1 MSDVELISLDLIDE
15 HPDNPRLVIRQ
26 EVVERIKNSLPDV
39 GDNPQG
45 YPKHHA
51 LIVVPIV
58 SKDGTRYRIIS
69 GHHRRLAALGAG
81 YESVWCWVREID
93 DQQAYMELSTS
104 NSQSE
109 LDPLEIGVHAF
120 VCLTRYG
127 VLRQYA
133 DQVHMSPAAITR
145 LRHAGEVVCSLDE
158 RSSYLGKAYHL
169 AEIHKLPHEC
179 WHRCCQ
185 EVLRQNLSV
194 SDVIGRVK
202 RVIELTDD
210 QSIVDGFTTG
220 MVAYHDRGEEVLDN
234 DETDFYGKP
243 VVQSPTFLESPE
255 DDDNQDA
262 DDVDITA
269 DPEPKTKTIN
279 PAVRIPNADVRKWHV
294 ALEKLSDSVKQKV
307 IESFWEHYPEPLA
320 SRWARATEEERSE
333 VLESA
338 SPPKTVDQWF
348 DRFWG
353 VVHAKTAKGTAKKS
367 WPKAVTD
374 CAKERGQTK
383 NEAAQFIVH
392 RMALFAES
400 PAGNPTDHTPV
411 HPATWLN
418 QQRYNDDEE
427 SWFRV
432 IESKDDQRVARGER
446 AVEEWSGT

>member
-26 EVVERIKNSLPDV
+26 GVVERIKNSLPV
-39 GDNPQG
+39 GDNPQR

-51 LIVVPIV
+51 LIVVPVV

-81 YESVWCWVREID
+81 YKSVWCWVRDID

-210 QSIVDGFTTG
+210 QTIIDAFTTG
-220 MVAYHDRGEEVLDN
+220 MVASCDRGNEVLDN

-243 VVQSPTFLESPE
+243 VAVVQSPTFLDSPDDYDAENGTE
-255 DDDNQDA
+255 DAGGVEIDGS
-262 DDVDITA
+262 VDTTTSK
-269 DPEPKTKTIN
+269 PIN

-294 ALEKLSDSVKQKV
+294 ALEKLSDSVKKKV

-320 SRWARATEEERSE
+320 ARWARAADEERSE
-333 VLESA
+333 ILNSA

-348 DRFWG
+348 DKFWA
-353 VVHAKTAKGTAKKS
+353 VVHVKTAKGAAKKA
-367 WPKAVTD
+367 WPKAVAD
-374 CAKERGQTK
+374 CAKDRGQTTI
-383 NEAAQFIVH
+383 EAAQFIVH
-392 RMALFAES
+392 RMSFFAES
-400 PAGNPTDHTPV
+400 PAGNPTEHTPV
-411 HPATWLN
+411 HPAAWLN

-427 SWFRV
+427 SWYR
-432 IESKDDQRVARGER
+432 
-446 AVEEWSGT
+446 